1 MSNLSD
7 FFGATVVAAPLPY
20 QQFAIGESKT
30 WTVGVSGKVKVI
42 LTGGGGQGAFVY
54 NSGITNSGSFGDAP
68 GGGAGGYSEKV
79 LNVVAGETYTV
90 TIGAGGR
97 DPVVYTSMNADRNG
111 FDGGNSSFVT
121 ATAATSVNMLAN
133 GGGGGLFL
141 AQPQNAGQTAPGG
154 TGGTASGG
162 DINITGGRGGNIIRA
177 STSYY
182 SCMATGGGAVGLY
195 GIGYN
200 GGDITIRSNQT
211 NYLLRYATGGA
222 GIGGNGGDLDETGRS
237 NGIGCN
243 GTAGGSAASA
253 GASIVGTAINTS
265 TTTAKATEVSP
276 GSPTGSSSIL
286 NMIDLHGSGGNG
298 AYYNYTASAG
308 GGQLVAE
315 VEVLHKL
322 ILQIIIMACTAML
335 GHAGAFGGGGALNSP
350 HGYGNSVNG
359 AKNGAGGGGG
369 GGSGGLN
376 SRSGSSEHI
385 RYMEWRR
392 SRYMYYYVRIIRR
405 IK

>member
-1 MSNLSD
+1 MSNLTD

-54 NSGITNSGSFGDAP
+54 NSGITNSSSLGDAP

-90 TIGAGGR
+90 TIGAAGL
-97 DPVVYTSMNADRNG
+97 DPIVFTSMSADRNG

-141 AQPQNAGQTAPGG
+141 AAPINASQTAPGG

-177 STSYY
+177 SNSYY

-200 GGDITIRSNQT
+200 GGDITIVANQT
-211 NYLLRYATGGA
+211 NYLIRYATGGA

-265 TTTAKATEVSP
+265 TTTSVATGSTP

-286 NMIDLHGSGGNG
+286 NMIDLHGIGGSGNYYHYSSIGAPGGSGGGGGGASQINTTNNNNGLYSHGGNG
-298 AYYNYTASAG
+298 
-308 GGQLVAE
+308 
-315 VEVLHKL
+315 
-322 ILQIIIMACTAML
+322 
-335 GHAGAFGGGGALNSP
+335 GAFGGGGAVNFP
-350 HGYGNSVNG
+350 HAYGNSSNG

-369 GGSGGLN
+369 GGSGGMN
-376 SRSGSSEHI
+376 TRSGAANTYVTWNGGGAGTCI
-385 RYMEWRR
+385 I
-392 SRYMYYYVRIIRR
+392 MYI
-405 IK
+405 